1 MTRSEVIK
9 LMENIKVFYHNFSYP
24 PDLVEAW
31 YERLNSIP
39 YESAKRNLDKYVAE
53 DEIGR
58 MPTIARIMRIST
70 SGKVDEWRSYRENM
84 KLSYYDEDTFID
96 NKNRYLWAYPKQD

>member
-1 MTRSEVIK
+1 MTKNEVLK

-31 YERLNSIP
+31 YERLKDIP
-39 YESAKRNLDKYVAE
+39 YEAAKRNLDRYIAE

-58 MPTIARIMRIST
+58 MPTIAKIMRVSN
-70 SGKVDEWRSYRENM
+70 SGNVDEWRTYRENM
-84 KLSYYDEDTFID
+84 KLTYYDADTYID
-96 NKNRYLWAYPKQD
+96 QNGYLWAMPKQD

>member
-31 YERLNSIP
+31 YERLKDIS

-58 MPTIARIMRIST
+58 MPTIARIMRISS
-70 SGKVDEWRSYRENM
+70 SGNVDEWKSYRQKM
-84 KLSYYDEDTFID
+84 VLRYYDDDTFID
-96 NKNRYLWAYPKQD
+96 QNGYLWAEPKQD